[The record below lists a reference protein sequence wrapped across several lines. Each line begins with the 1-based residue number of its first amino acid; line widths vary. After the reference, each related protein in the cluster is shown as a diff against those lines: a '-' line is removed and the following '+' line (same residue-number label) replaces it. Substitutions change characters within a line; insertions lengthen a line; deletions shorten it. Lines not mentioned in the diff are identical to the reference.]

1 MTIIDKSTIKIP
13 DAMIALAMSWCSSEH
28 YRGSRRRCVGN
39 RKLSETRMS
48 MSFVAKPM
56 EISNAGIDERFTDR
70 INLTF
75 PSYSPQE

>member
-1 MTIIDKSTIKIP
+1 
-13 DAMIALAMSWCSSEH
+13 
-28 YRGSRRRCVGN
+28 
-39 RKLSETRMS
+39 

-56 EISNAGIDERFTDR
+56 EISNVGIDERFTDR

>member
-1 MTIIDKSTIKIP
+1 
-13 DAMIALAMSWCSSEH
+13 
-28 YRGSRRRCVGN
+28 
-39 RKLSETRMS
+39 

-56 EISNAGIDERFTDR
+56 EISNAGIDERFTDQ